1 MEIVIG
7 CQDRVQCKYNATVTS
22 KWQFTAGEASW
33 FATSQHTMSGIDNAN
48 VMAAGAER
56 SRKSLYWEL
65 RRKPTAKTTD
75 YGTLYGGIPAPA
87 QSEFQIGM

>member
-56 SRKSLYWEL
+56 SGFNGHVAGRS
-65 RRKPTAKTTD
+65 TD
-75 YGTLYGGIPAPA
+75 QNA
-87 QSEFQIGM
+87 SSN